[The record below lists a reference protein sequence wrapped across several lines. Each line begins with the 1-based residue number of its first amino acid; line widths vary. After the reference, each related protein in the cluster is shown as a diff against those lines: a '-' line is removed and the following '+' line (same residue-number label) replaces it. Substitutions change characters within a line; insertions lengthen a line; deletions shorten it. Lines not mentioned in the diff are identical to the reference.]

1 LTRQLGIVQSQI
13 ELNQARVDSFKSF
26 IDFDKAASS
35 GLGRSVGLAPQ
46 IDALER
52 SIPQLGDSS
61 KTATAG
67 RGPITGAAAQPQ
79 RVGLLGAI
87 EGMLRLGRERD
98 ALGDRMA
105 ATRRFASL
113 VEAARAPLVTGLQAL
128 NQRANELAAQGGVG
142 DLDTVRRRKQEFDA
156 LIRRHKLLVAAL
168 MPLAKQLVVLQ
179 LYTTNLERWDA
190 LVRERTGAQ
199 LRQLIMRLAVL
210 GVLLIAVFAAAIV
223 WRSLTFRYVQDLRR
237 RRQLLQVRKVVVA
250 ALVALVLVF
259 NFATELGTLATV
271 MGLAA
276 AGVAVALQNVILS
289 FAGYFFVTG
298 RYGIRVGDRV
308 QVAGVNGDVVELG
321 LFKMALME
329 LSGDGGTNQPTGRV
343 VVFPNSIVFQP
354 NGNFFRQAPGTS
366 FVWNEFK
373 LTLAPECDYR
383 LAEKRLLEVVDDV
396 YARYR
401 DTVQRQYRE
410 LERDLNLRLESPRP
424 QSRLRLG
431 QSGIEMTIRYPA
443 DTRHAVQ
450 VSDEISRRV
459 LDAIAHDPALTL
471 AVPGT
476 PNLLPMTP
484 PAAEADDHPPADDV
498 PNGNEPAASAAP
510 PPPASAPVAKG

>member
-1 LTRQLGIVQSQI
+1 
-13 ELNQARVDSFKSF
+13 
-26 IDFDKAASS
+26 
-35 GLGRSVGLAPQ
+35 
-46 IDALER
+46 
-52 SIPQLGDSS
+52 
-61 KTATAG
+61 
-67 RGPITGAAAQPQ
+67 
-79 RVGLLGAI
+79 
-87 EGMLRLGRERD
+87 
-98 ALGDRMA
+98 
-105 ATRRFASL
+105 
-113 VEAARAPLVTGLQAL
+113 
-128 NQRANELAAQGGVG
+128 
-142 DLDTVRRRKQEFDA
+142 
-156 LIRRHKLLVAAL
+156 
-168 MPLAKQLVVLQ
+168 MPLAKQLIVLQ
-179 LYTTNLERWDA
+179 LYVTNLERWDA
-190 LVRERTGAQ
+190 LVKERTNVQ
-199 LRQLIMRLAVL
+199 LRQLIIRLSVL
-210 GVLLIAVFAAAIV
+210 ALLLVAVFAAAMV

-237 RRQLLQVRKVVVA
+237 RRQLLQLRKVVVA
-250 ALVALVLVF
+250 MLVALVLVF
-259 NFATELGTLATV
+259 DFASEIGTLATV

-329 LSGDGGTNQPTGRV
+329 LSGDGAANQPTGRV
-343 VVFPNSIVFQP
+343 VVFPNSVVFQP
-354 NGNFFRQAPGTS
+354 NGNFFRQAPGTN
-366 FVWNEFK
+366 FVWNDFK

-383 LAEKRLLEVVDDV
+383 LAEKRLLEVVEDV

-401 DTVQRQYRE
+401 DAVQRQYRE

-459 LDAIAHDPALTL
+459 LDAITQDPALTL

-484 PAAEADDHPPADDV
+484 PAAAAGTSAGGVAEAGAAELAAPDDGH
-498 PNGNEPAASAAP
+498 EPSTASPAAP
-510 PPPASAPVAKG
+510 PVAPGAANKR